1 MGWFYLSDHLSV
13 LFFLLF
19 SILYKV
25 GNIHALGSNAEI
37 EENELGLTARACASN
52 FCHNKDSLVMWL
64 DLEWYCHAP
73 EELIPTG
80 FLTLLKS
87 TDAYALSPFIAG
99 MFCALLGIL
108 GFMIGFCIGM
118 KIDRLQLVS
127 EKNSSSRYY
136 HTDNGYH
143 EKSSFF
149 GCFDGKKHR
158 RPSSKGASYIRRS
171 DYSQLPTADAVPFQ
185 LMGEGLVDL
194 PGYHT
199 QS

>member
-1 MGWFYLSDHLSV
+1 MGWLSV
-13 LFFLLF
+13 LFYVLFYFL
-19 SILYKV
+19 SKV
-25 GNIHALGSNAEI
+25 ENTHALGTNAEI

-52 FCHNKDSLVMWL
+52 FCNNKDSLVMWL

-73 EELIPTG
+73 EDLIPSG
-80 FLTLLKS
+80 FLTLLKG
-87 TDAYALSPFIAG
+87 TDAYAFSPFIAG

-118 KIDRLQLVS
+118 KTERLPLLS
-127 EKNSSSRYY
+127 EKNNNGYY
-136 HTDNGYH
+136 HTDPYY
-143 EKSSFF
+143 EKSSILD
-149 GCFDGKKHR
+149 CFDTKKHR
-158 RPSSKGASYIRRS
+158 RPNKRTNYIRRS
-171 DYSQLPTADAVPFQ
+171 DYSQLPSADAVPFQ